1 MIVLVV
7 VAAQLSVNKV
17 FFVQVVK
24 KIIVKR
30 TVKMTMEI
38 VP

>member
-7 VAAQLSVNKV
+7 VTAQLSVNKV